1 MAASKGHTIN
11 KTHGMSYTRVY
22 RIYTM
27 MLQRVLNPHM
37 DNYGAYGGRGI
48 DVCDRWYES
57 FEGFLADMG
66 EPPTLEHTLDRINT
80 NGDYEPDNC
89 RWATKEEQMLN
100 RCTTRWI
107 TFDGVCLSLGQW
119 AKKTNINRKT
129 LTTRLG
135 RGWSI
140 KRTLTEGIA

>member
-37 DNYGAYGGRGI
+37 DNYGAYGGRG
-48 DVCDRWYES
+48 
-57 FEGFLADMG
+57 
-66 EPPTLEHTLDRINT
+66 
-80 NGDYEPDNC
+80 
-89 RWATKEEQMLN
+89 
-100 RCTTRWI
+100 
-107 TFDGVCLSLGQW
+107 
-119 AKKTNINRKT
+119 
-129 LTTRLG
+129 
-135 RGWSI
+135 WSI